1 MSSHRT
7 LLETTSPG
15 WPARTRGQTRAGCS
29 ASTRDVL
36 RRYVDGWR
44 SGWQGQTPD
53 ILAGDY
59 VFRDPFVGTFNRHA
73 LPDYLE
79 LLVAISGRVGRTD
92 EDLVRLFGPMAWKSS
107 ATMLSCWREVPELGL
122 SGVSEIVIAGDR
134 VVRECVSYDLNIA
147 ADALREAHYGQVAHR
162 CPNIVARIAWEEI

>member
-1 MSSHRT
+1 LFRGT
-7 LLETTSPG
+7 GAVG
-15 WPARTRGQTRAGCS
+15 WPARTSSQVPGATANCS
-29 ASTRDVL
+29 ATTRDVL
-36 RRYVDGWR
+36 RRYVEGWR
-44 SGWQGQTPD
+44 SGWHGQAPD

-79 LLVAISGRVGRTD
+79 MLAAVSGRVGRTD

-107 ATMLSCWREVPELGL
+107 ATMLSCWREIPELGL

-134 VVRECVSYDLNIA
+134 VVRECVSYDLNVA
-147 ADALREAHYGQVAHR
+147 AEALRGVHFELAKKCFPQFATLFTR
-162 CPNIVARIAWEEI
+162 KED